1 MTLSVR
7 RLHGVERL
15 GGPLLVVHAAPGI
28 ALGED
33 VRVAGPDGTLRHGQ
47 VVELHEDLAV
57 VQVYEGTAG
66 LALDS
71 TTVELTGEPF
81 RLGVSSQMLG
91 RVMDGRGRP
100 IDDGPPIT
108 PIALADVSGWAINP
122 ASRDHPSDLIETGV
136 TAIDLL
142 SSLVRGQKLPI
153 FTGAGLPANA
163 LAARIATG
171 ARMLGEERFVTIFAA
186 MGITRREADY
196 FRDAFVSSG
205 ALDRLAFFLNLAED
219 PAIERLL
226 TPRCAL
232 TLAEHLAFELGLN
245 VLVVLTD
252 VLAYGEALR
261 ELGTAREE
269 IPSRRG
275 YPGYLYTDLATL
287 FERAGRVRGRPG
299 SLTVLPIVT
308 MPDDDITHPI
318 PDLTGYITE
327 GQIVLSRD
335 LHGRGV
341 APPVDVLPCL
351 SRVMNAGIGEG
362 RTRAEHRAVADQL
375 YALYARGRE
384 LRRLVTVIGESA
396 LSAADRRVLSFANDF
411 ETTLVGQ
418 GDARRTL
425 DESFAAAW
433 RLLGSVPR
441 DELIR
446 IPAAVLDAN
455 WQPAAGAG
463 TPSAA
468 DPADA
473 SGVPDT
479 ARVRDAVGAG
489 A

>member
-1 MTLSVR
+1 MTLSKR
-7 RLHGVERL
+7 RLRGVERL
-15 GGPLLVVHAAPGI
+15 SGPLLVVRRAPGV

-33 VRVAGPDGTLRHGQ
+33 VRVEGVDGAVRHGQ
-47 VVELHEDLAV
+47 VVELQPDLAV

-71 TTVELTGEPF
+71 TRVELTGEPF
-81 RLGVSSQMLG
+81 RLGVTSRMLG

-108 PIALADVSGWAINP
+108 PLVLADVNGGAINP

-136 TAIDLL
+136 SAIDLL
-142 SSLVRGQKLPI
+142 ASLVRGQKLPI
-153 FTGAGLPANA
+153 FTGAGLPANG

-171 ARMLGEERFVTIFAA
+171 ARVLGEERFVTIFAA
-186 MGITRREADY
+186 MGITRREADF
-196 FRDAFVSSG
+196 FREAFASSG
-205 ALDRLAFFLNLAED
+205 TLDRLAFFLNLADD
-219 PAIERLL
+219 PTIERLL

-232 TLAEHLAFELGLN
+232 TLGEHLAFELGLN

-287 FERAGRVRGRPG
+287 FERAGRVHGRPG
-299 SLTVLPIVT
+299 SLTILPIVT

-341 APPVDVLPCL
+341 EPPIDVLPCL

-362 RTRAEHRAVADQL
+362 RTRPEHRAVADQL

-384 LRRLVTVIGESA
+384 LRRLVTVIGEAA
-396 LSAADRRVLSFANDF
+396 LSASERRILDFADRF
-411 ETTLVGQ
+411 ELAFVGQ
-418 GDARRTL
+418 GVERRTL
-425 DESFAAAW
+425 DESFDVAW
-433 RLLGSVPR
+433 RLLGTLPR
-441 DELIR
+441 EELTR
-446 IPAAVLDAN
+446 LPTDVVAANL
-455 WQPAAGAG
+455 G
-463 TPSAA
+463 TPEV
-468 DPADA
+468 
-473 SGVPDT
+473 SG
-479 ARVRDAVGAG
+479 
-489 A
+489 